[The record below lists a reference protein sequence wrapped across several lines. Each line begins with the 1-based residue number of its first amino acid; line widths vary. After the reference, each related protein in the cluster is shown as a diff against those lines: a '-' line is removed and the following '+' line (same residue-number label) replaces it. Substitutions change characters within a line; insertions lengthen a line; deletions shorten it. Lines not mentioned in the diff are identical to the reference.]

1 MTIIRNDKKGIDFG
15 TLENG
20 DVFKDQ
26 ESIFMVFEEIEGK
39 NGSIY
44 NAIDLENGDL
54 TFFYADEK
62 VTVLKAELVVN

>member
-1 MTIIRNDKKGIDFG
+1 MTVIRNDKKGIDFG

-26 ESIFMVFEEIEGK
+26 ENIFMVIKEIENK
-39 NGSIY
+39 NGSMY

-54 TFFYADEK
+54 TFFYADEE
-62 VTVLKAELVVN
+62 VIALKAELVVS

>member
-26 ESIFMVFEEIEGK
+26 ENIFMVFEEIEGK

-62 VTVLKAELVVN
+62 VIALNAELVVS

>member
-20 DVFKDQ
+20 DIFKDQ
-26 ESIFMVFEEIEGK
+26 ENIFMVFEEIEGK

-54 TFFYADEK
+54 TFFYADEQ
-62 VTVLKAELVVN
+62 VIALKAELVVS

>member
-1 MTIIRNDKKGIDFG
+1 MTVIRNDKKNIDFG

-26 ESIFMVFEEIEGK
+26 ENIFMVFEEIEGK

-62 VTVLKAELVVN
+62 IIALKAELVVS

>member
-1 MTIIRNDKKGIDFG
+1 MTIIRNDKKDIDFG

-20 DVFKDQ
+20 DIFKDR
-26 ESIFMVFEEIEGK
+26 ENIFMVFEEIEGK

-54 TFFYADEK
+54 TFFYADEE
-62 VTVLKAELVVN
+62 VIPLKAELVVS